1 MNSKANA
8 IKSAKP
14 KHSCGWIVRSFSA
27 SQSDA
32 LTAHFSSY
40 KGSEPSLFGQGGRQD
55 LAVGRGQR
63 QIQQPCDGGS
73 HICVLDLA
81 QLGPWFNAR
90 SPCDEGPS
98 MPGQVLSGSVLPPD
112 SPPGTGGAQPDA

>member
-14 KHSCGWIVRSFSA
+14 KHSCCWIVRSFSA

-40 KGSEPSLFGQGGRQD
+40 KGSEPALFGQGGRQD

-90 SPCDEGPS
+90 SPCDERRIHA
-98 MPGQVLSGSVLPPD
+98 GQVLVVSVHSAD
-112 SPPGTGGAQPDA
+112 FPPGH